1 MALRIWDPQR
11 KYEEG
16 FLKEYRYPVEIV
28 SRIKKEILK
37 QLII

>member
-1 MALRIWDPQR
+1 MALRAWDSQR

-16 FLKEYRYPVEIV
+16 FLKEYMYPVRIV
-28 SRIKKEILK
+28 SKIKKEILK